1 MSIRIAAL
9 RPFVGG
15 MGHELSL
22 LAREAAAGACPGER
36 LGDTLRREYAEERA
50 RREPTLTPSVRESV
64 RGILMRSAPMGGAVI
79 PIGAI
84 APETGGAVSLD
95 TLVTQIADW
104 LRAEGLKVSIVRSP
118 GPGSFRVTS
127 IAVSWTPEPEAPRF
141 NSVA

>member
-1 MSIRIAAL
+1 
-9 RPFVGG
+9 
-15 MGHELSL
+15 MGHELGL
-22 LAREAAAGACPGER
+22 LARGAAEARAGER

-50 RREPTLTPSVRESV
+50 RREPTLTPSIREAV

-84 APETGGAVSLD
+84 APDVGGAVSLD

-118 GPGSFRVTS
+118 GPGSFRVTAV
-127 IAVSWTPEPEAPRF
+127 AVSWTPEPEAPRF

>member
-9 RPFVGG
+9 RPFVGS
-15 MGHELSL
+15 MGHDLGL
-22 LAREAAAGACPGER
+22 LAREAAEARAGER

-84 APETGGAVSLD
+84 APDVGGAVSLD

>member
-15 MGHELSL
+15 MGHDLGL
-22 LAREAAAGACPGER
+22 LAREAAEARSGER
-36 LGDTLRREYAEERA
+36 LGDALRREYAEERA

-79 PIGAI
+79 PIQAV
-84 APETGGAVSLD
+84 APDVGGAANLD
-95 TLVTQIADW
+95 TLVAQLADW
-104 LRAEGLKVSIVRSP
+104 LRQEGLKVSIVRSP

-141 NSVA
+141 NGVA

>member
-1 MSIRIAAL
+1 
-9 RPFVGG
+9 
-15 MGHELSL
+15 MGHDLGL
-22 LAREAAAGACPGER
+22 LAREAAEARAGER

-84 APETGGAVSLD
+84 APDVGGAVSLD